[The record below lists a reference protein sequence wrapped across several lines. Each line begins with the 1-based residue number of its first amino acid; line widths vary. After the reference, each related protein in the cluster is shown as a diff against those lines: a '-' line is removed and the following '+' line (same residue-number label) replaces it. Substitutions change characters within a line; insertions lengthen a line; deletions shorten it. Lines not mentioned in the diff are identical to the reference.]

1 MSQKASR
8 KSAVNEEKEKNSD
21 TPVKEMKKKMAANAE
36 KEKQAAEKITEKPAE
51 KPEKT
56 DKNAEKTD
64 KATEKTEKQDKNAE
78 KVDKIAE
85 KNEKT
90 DKKADKAEKKQ
101 DKQVEKTVD
110 TPAEKNEEKD
120 SNSKD
125 DKSGKPDKPEKKPD
139 AKPKQNGKSS
149 MNGSHGAEENG
160 TVSAVDEFDEDDE
173 LVIDDRDEM
182 FPELTYDDESDP
194 EFEPPTP
201 EPSSRSFTR
210 RSQAKA
216 TRTPETPRP
225 ASDKQAEPADDPS
238 KVLKLKE
245 DVPTTDR
252 KLRSADSPKPQDAKK
267 KQESPKKQDSKDGKQ
282 ESETNQ
288 EEKENGDKTEK
299 VEVDVV
305 IEIDGDEEPRKTDTN
320 YSKSRVKVSPY
331 RRSVRADQTA
341 SSVMANYT
349 GENTGLGSMPRGGKT
364 HTNYSKSRVK
374 VSPYRRS
381 VRADQTASS
390 VMANYTGNNT
400 TMEMDITETSS
411 FVSHEDPSL
420 DDSSYLSGLR
430 SIRGRRSYKPLK
442 EMTLRHITANRSAAK
457 SSTTTPASEQPSRPT
472 GTVVGRKRK
481 PDCEDSI
488 ELASEASE
496 VLTAAHSKRMRLL
509 DRLTHSFRRTASSTP
524 LPARRAAEIVGIN
537 TDLPLTAPVASPE
550 TFDPESLKPAV
561 SVSVSPDVC
570 LTTPPAVS
578 PAPTEADRDSK
589 RCVVM

>member
-8 KSAVNEEKEKNSD
+8 KSAVNEEKEKSSD

-78 KVDKIAE
+78 KVDKVAE

-101 DKQVEKTVD
+101 DKQAEKTAD

-210 RSQAKA
+210 RSQ
-216 TRTPETPRP
+216 
-225 ASDKQAEPADDPS
+225 PS

-252 KLRSADSPKPQDAKK
+252 KLRSADSPKPQETKK
-267 KQESPKKQDSKDGKQ
+267 KHESPKKQDSKDGKQ
-282 ESETNQ
+282 ESETSQ

-331 RRSVRADQTA
+331 RRSVRAD
-341 SSVMANYT
+341 
-349 GENTGLGSMPRGGKT
+349 
-364 HTNYSKSRVK
+364 H
-374 VSPYRRS
+374 
-381 VRADQTASS
+381 TASS

-496 VLTAAHSKRMRLL
+496 VLTHAHSKRMRLL

>member
-8 KSAVNEEKEKNSD
+8 KSAVNEEKEKSSD

-78 KVDKIAE
+78 KVDKVAE

-101 DKQVEKTVD
+101 DKQAEKTAD

-160 TVSAVDEFDEDDE
+160 T
-173 LVIDDRDEM
+173 
-182 FPELTYDDESDP
+182 
-194 EFEPPTP
+194 
-201 EPSSRSFTR
+201 
-210 RSQAKA
+210 
-216 TRTPETPRP
+216 
-225 ASDKQAEPADDPS
+225 PS

-252 KLRSADSPKPQDAKK
+252 KLRSADSPKPQETKK
-267 KQESPKKQDSKDGKQ
+267 KHESPKKQDSKDGKQ
-282 ESETNQ
+282 ESETSQ

-331 RRSVRADQTA
+331 RRSVRAD
-341 SSVMANYT
+341 
-349 GENTGLGSMPRGGKT
+349 
-364 HTNYSKSRVK
+364 H
-374 VSPYRRS
+374 
-381 VRADQTASS
+381 TASS

-496 VLTAAHSKRMRLL
+496 VLTHAHSKRMRLL